1 MRWLNDLQ
9 RISTSPEI
17 AARVQAPSVT
27 AATIVLPVRHAAL
40 VLVEE
45 GRRVAALIPNARFVP
60 LPGENHIMLADEPAW
75 QRFLAETLGF
85 LDAQEA
91 QEAASPSATG
101 ARPFPELKSRE
112 REGLELIAEG
122 LNNTEIATQLVLS
135 PKTVRNHITVIFSK
149 LEVETRAQAIVRA
162 REAGLGR
169 KNRARERVR
178 R

>member
-1 MRWLNDLQ
+1 ML
-9 RISTSPEI
+9 
-17 AARVQAPSVT
+17 
-27 AATIVLPVRHAAL
+27 
-40 VLVEE
+40 E
-45 GRRVAALIPNARFVP
+45 G
-60 LPGENHIMLADEPAW
+60 EPTW
-75 QRFLAETLGF
+75 QRFLSETFGF
-85 LDAQEA
+85 LEAQA
-91 QEAASPSATG
+91 GQEAASPSATG
-101 ARPFPELKSRE
+101 ARPFPELTSRE
-112 REGLELIAEG
+112 REVLELIAEG